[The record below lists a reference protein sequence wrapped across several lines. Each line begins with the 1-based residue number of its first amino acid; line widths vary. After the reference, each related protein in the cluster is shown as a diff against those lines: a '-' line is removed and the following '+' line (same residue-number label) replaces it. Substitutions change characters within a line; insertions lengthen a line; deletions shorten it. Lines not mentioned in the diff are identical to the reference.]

1 MKLNLMSKLRYES
14 SMLKRN
20 EMKWEIRCDNS
31 TKTRTPHMKSSSR
44 DLELLF
50 IGPYYHLASPY
61 VRFHTSGTGRWCF
74 LVFFMRGPNWTAHFD
89 SIKAIY
95 SPIMAFDL
103 VHYIEKLLKK
113 RNQIKIC
120 LMNLI

>member
-20 EMKWEIRCDNS
+20 EMKWEIRCDHS
-31 TKTRTPHMKSSSR
+31 TKTRTSHIESSSR

-61 VRFHTSGTGRWCF
+61 VRFHTSGTRWMVVPSMF
-74 LVFFMRGPNWTAHFD
+74 HAE
-89 SIKAIY
+89 
-95 SPIMAFDL
+95 DL
-103 VHYIEKLLKK
+103 TGQRISTRERLFIPLLWLLTWYITLKS
-113 RNQIKIC
+113 C
-120 LMNLI
+120 